1 MTTSIIQGG
10 EGVVAALS
18 GIDFSAMVPA
28 PLSEFAAPLFQLPPK
43 FEQMPEV
50 SNGCEV
56 IFNVPMYDYVDD
68 GRISSGAIATLKG
81 GCGLDLYHYLYANTK
96 PPTKAMVSGVAIHS
110 LIEAIIAGI
119 GLDEFMAQY
128 HVLPKTNRAAKDATI
143 AEIRAYEAALSLP
156 AQDTDG
162 LKMQDLK
169 CLAESLANDASGIML
184 SNGDYDILQ
193 RVYAEL
199 KRASYTWL
207 SEMYSEVTIYDDVT
221 KCRPDGLLFHKDK
234 NGNMCA
240 VIVSVKTT
248 ADMSR
253 AERAAWQYCTKEAH
267 YRYMVAKAFG
277 LNIEN
282 VATLFLFI
290 GTAEP
295 CLSRLI
301 GVSPQTALE
310 FNQWYI
316 AARKTAI
323 HAVENQSFSGWE
335 SSPITTI

>member
-1 MTTSIIQGG
+1 MEDLLVYQHQGTD
-10 EGVVAALS
+10 
-18 GIDFSAMVPA
+18 IDFNFSGLTPIKITDVG
-28 PLSEFAAPLFQLPPK
+28 AAFQLPPK

-156 AQDTDG
+156 ENNIDG
-162 LKMQDLK
+162 LVKLQDLK
-169 CLAESLANDASGIML
+169 CLADALADEASGFML
-184 SNGDYDILQ
+184 SSGDYDILQ

-199 KRASYTWL
+199 KRASYMWL
-207 SEMYSEVTIYDDVT
+207 NEMYSEVTIYDDST

-316 AARKTAI
+316 VARKTAI
-323 HAVENQSFSGWE
+323 YAVENQSFSGWE

>member
-1 MTTSIIQGG
+1 MEDLLVYQKQGTD
-10 EGVVAALS
+10 
-18 GIDFSAMVPA
+18 IDFNFSGLTPIKITDAG
-28 PLSEFAAPLFQLPPK
+28 AAFQLPPK

-128 HVLPKTNRAAKDATI
+128 HVLPNTNRAAKDATI

-156 AQDTDG
+156 ENNIDG
-162 LKMQDLK
+162 LKLQDLK
-169 CLAESLANDASGIML
+169 CLADALADEASGFML
-184 SNGDYDILQ
+184 SSGDYDILQ

-199 KRASYTWL
+199 KRASYMWL
-207 SEMYSEVTIYDDVT
+207 NEMYSEVTIYDDST

-316 AARKTAI
+316 VARKTAI
-323 HAVENQSFSGWE
+323 YAVENQSFSGWE